1 MTIMYKFINTIQDQ
15 KISIVLIDTS
25 SDSTVGEVYQLN
37 FNYGH
42 LSQSHDALE
51 NQIG

>member
-15 KISIVLIDTS
+15 KISIVLIDTL
-25 SDSTVGEVYQLN
+25 SDSTGGEVYQLK
-37 FNYGH
+37 FNYRH

-51 NQIG
+51 N